1 MGNPV
6 TEGYKGARELRQSL
20 DVGRRQRVDPFEV
33 ARRLGI
39 IVVRKPLN
47 ERKIAGAYLFRAAEE
62 RSFILVNA
70 TDVLARQR
78 FTAAH
83 ELGHWRFDRQE
94 STVVVDDDLEHGS
107 TTEERRAN
115 AFAAELLL
123 PEAAVKQW
131 QPERPWGERAEDVA
145 LLAGAFGAGYEATLW
160 RLYNAKLLMDTEP
173 LRARYGELPEE
184 YRSQL
189 SARGEETLSLPAE
202 FIALTDAALDKHLIS
217 RKRYEELR
225 EVGEVRF

>member
-1 MGNPV
+1 MSNPV
-6 TEGYKGARELRQSL
+6 TEGYKGARELRRSL
-20 DVGRRQRVDPFEV
+20 DVGRHQRVDPFEL
-33 ARRLGI
+33 ARRLNI
-39 IVVRKPLN
+39 IVVRRPLN
-47 ERKIAGAYLFRAAEE
+47 ERKIAGAYLYRAAED

-83 ELGHWRFDRQE
+83 ELGHWRFDRQQ
-94 STVVVDDDLEHGS
+94 STVVDDDLEHSS
-107 TTEERRAN
+107 TIEERRAN
-115 AFAAELLL
+115 TFAAELLL

-145 LLAGAFGAGYEATLW
+145 ALAIAFGVGYEATLW
-160 RLYNAKLLMDTEP
+160 RLLNAKFLNDTEP
-173 LRARYGELPEE
+173 LRARQGELSEE
-184 YRSQL
+184 YRAQL
-189 SARGEETLSLPAE
+189 SARGEEALNLPPE
-202 FIALTDAALDKHLIS
+202 FIALTDAALAEHLIS